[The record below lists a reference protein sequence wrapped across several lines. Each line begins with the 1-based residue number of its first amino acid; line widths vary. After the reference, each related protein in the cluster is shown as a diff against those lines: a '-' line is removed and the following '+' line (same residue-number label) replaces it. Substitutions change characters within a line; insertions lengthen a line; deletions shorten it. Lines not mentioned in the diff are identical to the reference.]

1 MPVSMNR
8 KTSSVPLSVETIF
21 APSSSNDIFNDA
33 FSYSQEDL
41 VSFNNAYAKRNA
53 APWHAFALSLE
64 NVMEKYVSGGHSVFS
79 DEGFSEI
86 MRNPKAKAQY
96 IAHIK
101 KHAFQGNE
109 HMGNVFAQTLSNSVR
124 AIQNK
129 TGVQPGEIP
138 AWGREGYDA
147 TAIHSN
153 RSNFNGCLA
162 FTLVGYFARSKAM
175 EMFHPI
181 ENGDMPEFD
190 FEYYLSYARHPR
202 TGKLI
207 LLPKG
212 QRNGEL
218 LGAFDLP
225 EICSKYSPDN
235 PHVIDPNGAGNNFV
249 GKEAFIGHEG
259 LVKFGYKGNCIIESG
274 YSLQHDPLNDD
285 VHITEI
291 WYKAGYD
298 LKGKTEVDNTDVA
311 TLAPIYKMKRV
322 RLRAGNTQGEQH
334 LRIFSGSVILESEV
348 LEDKEG
354 DASKKVP
361 VKKTFEELITGRVN
375 LDTGDYAVSA
385 MNNGEWSP
393 DKYTDHRNVDY
404 TTHETLCFAY
414 KLSAKILDA
423 ANLRGGLRFTRMRI
437 HETLRTEYSCIGS
450 IAVSP
455 YINDEYNLGGN
466 QNIGYVAVMTDE
478 MSKQYAITRDLKGE
492 AFLED
497 QFELTSDMFIGT
509 QKFGSY
515 MRTVQHDIA
524 NIGAIGNESV
534 FEVTKKAL
542 KQKIMWVFSKAET
555 YLNIPGAEDAS
566 HAIPRNW
573 VGIGPEIKIEAFP
586 DITFETLPMTNDQAI
601 STSATQK
608 FGFNIEAAASFRDNL
623 NRHVRLIG
631 CKDERWL
638 PKDIMFFMKSTD
650 IQFPTLLY
658 YAFMYRIYS
667 GIDPYYT
674 NLPAILFYGRD
685 NFYCLTQA
693 MVKLAVLNQD
703 ENVYAKMNNE
713 ARTRRTVTAWET
725 IPHTNLT
732 NTPTVAE
739 SEAMKKIAQFNKL
752 AAIGKLADDATPLN
766 PKASE

>member
-1 MPVSMNR
+1 MPISFNR
-8 KTSSVPLSVETIF
+8 QNAKVPLSVETIF
-21 APSSSNDIFNDA
+21 MPSTPSDVFNDP

-41 VSFNNAYAKRNA
+41 ISFNNAYAKRNA
-53 APWHAFALSLE
+53 APWHQMALSLE
-64 NVMEKYVSGGHSVFS
+64 STMEKYVSGGHSVFS
-79 DEGFSEI
+79 DEGFTEI
-86 MRNPKAKAQY
+86 MRNPKAKALY
-96 IAHIK
+96 INHAK
-101 KHAFQGNE
+101 KHFFQGNE

-124 AIQNK
+124 AIQMK
-129 TGVQPGEIP
+129 TGIQPGEIP
-138 AWGREGYDA
+138 SWGGMEGYDA

-235 PHVIDPNGAGNNFV
+235 PHVIDPTGAGNNFE
-249 GKEAFIGHEG
+249 GKEAFVGHEG

-291 WYKAGYD
+291 WYKAGYEED
-298 LKGKTEVDNTDVA
+298 ESGEYTNPK
-311 TLAPIYKMKRV
+311 PIYKMKKV
-322 RLRAGNTQGEQH
+322 RLRAGITQGDQR
-334 LRIFSGSVILESEV
+334 LRIFSGSIILESDV
-348 LEDKEG
+348 LVDKEDEEG
-354 DASKKVP
+354 KKVL

-375 LDTGDYAVSA
+375 LDTGDYAVTA

-414 KLSAKILDA
+414 KMSAKILDA

-497 QFELTSDMFIGT
+497 QFEMTSDMFICT
-509 QKFGSY
+509 QKFGSF
-515 MRTVQHDIA
+515 MRTVQHDVA
-524 NIGAIGNESV
+524 NIGAIGNDSV

-542 KQKIMWVFSKAET
+542 KQKLTFIFNKAET
-555 YLNIPGAEDAS
+555 HLNIPGAEDAS

-573 VGIGPEIKIEAFP
+573 VGIGPENKIEAFP
-586 DITFETLPMTNDQAI
+586 DITFETLPMTNDQAV

-623 NRHVRLIG
+623 NRHIRLIG

-638 PKDIMFFMKSTD
+638 PKDIMFFLKSTD

-703 ENVYAKMNNE
+703 ENIYARMNNE
-713 ARTRRTVTAWET
+713 ARTRRTVTSWDTA
-725 IPHTNLT
+725 IGQPNFG
-732 NTPTVAE
+732 NVPTKEDNEVMA
-739 SEAMKKIAQFNKL
+739 KIAQFNKL
-752 AAIGKLADDATPLN
+752 AVTGNLASDATPYN
-766 PKASE
+766 PKASV